1 MERILPMPGSVIT
14 GILKPTT
21 CGTTGTELMK
31 DQISK
36 TLSQLRKGQMV
47 TVVFDC
53 SFAEERLRVTGS
65 VVSVDN
71 YWKMLQISNIAID
84 FSEICE
90 III

>member
-1 MERILPMPGSVIT
+1 MPGSVIT
-14 GILKPTT
+14 GILQATIS
-21 CGTTGTELMK
+21 GTTGTELMK

-53 SFAEERLRVTGS
+53 SFAEERLRVTGTVAS
-65 VVSVDN
+65 IDT
-71 YWKMLQISNIAID
+71 YWKVLQVKNMAID

-90 III
+90 IIL

>member
-1 MERILPMPGSVIT
+1 MPGSVIT

-21 CGTTGTELMK
+21 FGTTGTELMK
-31 DQISK
+31 DRIAQMI
-36 TLSQLRKGQMV
+36 SQLHKGQQV

-53 SFAEERLRVTGS
+53 SFAEERLKVTGS

-71 YWKMLQISNIAID
+71 FWKMLQISNIAID

>member
-1 MERILPMPGSVIT
+1 MPGSVIT

-21 CGTTGTELMK
+21 FGTTGTELMK
-31 DQISK
+31 NHIAQMI
-36 TLSQLRKGQMV
+36 SQLHKGQQI

-53 SFAEERLRVTGS
+53 SFAEERLKVTGS

-71 YWKMLQISNIAID
+71 YWKILQISNIAID

>member
-1 MERILPMPGSVIT
+1 MPGSVIS
-14 GILKPTT
+14 GILNPTT

-31 DQISK
+31 DRIAQMI
-36 TLSQLRKGQMV
+36 SQLHKGQQI

-53 SFAEERLRVTGS
+53 SFAEERLKVTGS

-90 III
+90 IIL

>member
-1 MERILPMPGSVIT
+1 MQALT
-14 GILKPTT
+14 
-21 CGTTGTELMK
+21 
-31 DQISK
+31 K
-36 TLSQLRKGQMV
+36 TIVSLINLHQEGPYWDFKREWHDD

-90 III
+90 IIL

>member
-1 MERILPMPGSVIT
+1 MPGSVIT
-14 GILKPTT
+14 GILQATT

-65 VVSVDN
+65 VVRVDN

-90 III
+90 IIV

>member
-1 MERILPMPGSVIT
+1 MPGSVIT
-14 GILKPTT
+14 GILQATI

-31 DQISK
+31 DRIAQMI
-36 TLSQLRKGQMV
+36 SQLHKGQQV

>member
-1 MERILPMPGSVIT
+1 
-14 GILKPTT
+14 
-21 CGTTGTELMK
+21 MK

-65 VVSVDN
+65 VFSIDN

-84 FSEICE
+84 FFEICE

>member
-1 MERILPMPGSVIT
+1 MPMPGSVIT
-14 GILKPTT
+14 GILQATT

-31 DQISK
+31 DRIAQMI
-36 TLSQLRKGQMV
+36 SQLHKGQQI

-53 SFAEERLRVTGS
+53 SFAEERLKVTGS

>member
-1 MERILPMPGSVIT
+1 MPGSVIT
-14 GILKPTT
+14 RILQATT
-21 CGTTGTELMK
+21 CGTTGTDLMK
-31 DQISK
+31 DRIAHII
-36 TLSQLRKGQMV
+36 SQLHKGQQI

-53 SFAEERLRVTGS
+53 SFAQERLRITGTVAS
-65 VVSVDN
+65 IDT

>member
-1 MERILPMPGSVIT
+1 
-14 GILKPTT
+14 
-21 CGTTGTELMK
+21 MK
-31 DQISK
+31 NHIAQMI
-36 TLSQLRKGQMV
+36 SQLHKGQQI

-53 SFAEERLRVTGS
+53 SFAEERLKVTGS

-84 FSEICE
+84 ISEICE

>member
-1 MERILPMPGSVIT
+1 MPGFVIN
-14 GILKPTT
+14 GIWKPTI
-21 CGTTGTELMK
+21 CVTTGTELIK
-31 DQISK
+31 DHIAQMI
-36 TLSQLRKGQMV
+36 SQLHKGQQV

-90 III
+90 IIL

>member
-1 MERILPMPGSVIT
+1 
-14 GILKPTT
+14 
-21 CGTTGTELMK
+21 MK

-53 SFAEERLRVTGS
+53 SFAEERLRVTGTVAS
-65 VVSVDN
+65 IDAYGKV
-71 YWKMLQISNIAID
+71 LQVKNMAID

-90 III
+90 IIL

>member
-1 MERILPMPGSVIT
+1 
-14 GILKPTT
+14 
-21 CGTTGTELMK
+21 MK

-53 SFAEERLRVTGS
+53 SFAEERLRVTGKVAS
-65 VVSVDN
+65 IDT
-71 YWKMLQISNIAID
+71 YWKVLQVKNMAID

-90 III
+90 IIL

>member
-1 MERILPMPGSVIT
+1 MPGSVMN
-14 GILKPTT
+14 GIWKPII
-21 CGTTGTELMK
+21 CGTTGTELMN
-31 DQISK
+31 DHIAQMI
-36 TLSQLRKGQMV
+36 SQLHTGQQI

-53 SFAEERLRVTGS
+53 SFAEERLKVTGS

>member
-1 MERILPMPGSVIT
+1 
-14 GILKPTT
+14 
-21 CGTTGTELMK
+21 MK
-31 DQISK
+31 DHIAQMI
-36 TLSQLRKGQMV
+36 SQLHTGQQI

-53 SFAEERLRVTGS
+53 SFAEERLKVTGS

-90 III
+90 IIL